1 MFCHKAL
8 ESLKLELQ
16 NSFWKGQKRDFLPF
30 RLASA
35 CGTNMGNAK
44 SKQMQMVKGGGKAR
58 PCFTHFSSSRWN
70 LGQSL
75 LGASTSGLPQK
86 LQHAW
91 TVYFTG
97 ICLWKLRG
105 GPGGGGRAV
114 EEGFEAEGGSEHGA
128 AHQQPS
134 LMWSLTFLENCSWR
148 FSEVII
154 RMWGE
159 PHRYRTGDSK
169 IVWFTWRVIAPL

>member
-105 GPGGGGRAV
+105 GPGGGGSGR
-114 EEGFEAEGGSEHGA
+114 GGGVWGRGRLWARRSTPATLSDVIINLSGKR
-128 AHQQPS
+128 
-134 LMWSLTFLENCSWR
+134 SWR